1 MEITGKNITIIGA
14 ERSGIAA
21 ALLAKKLDAVPF
33 VSDFSETER
42 VRERCKQL
50 ELAGIEYELG
60 IHSNRVLNCELAVV
74 SPGVPSNSEIIS
86 KLKSAGIK
94 VISEIEFAFNFCKG
108 KIIAITGTNG
118 KTTTT
123 SLAAHTLKSCGVNS
137 FAAGNIG
144 IAFSDIVLN
153 VGELDFV
160 VLEVSSFQLDFIEK
174 FKPNFAVLLNITP
187 DHLDRY
193 ENKLENYIFSKYRIF
208 ENQDGSDYA
217 VVNYDDPIIAQHEIS
232 SGAVKYSFSTSSKVE
247 RGTFLIGQNLCFLN
261 EDGEDTVCG
270 INDVSLRGKHN
281 LSNVLSVLN
290 VFKLINLPN
299 EAIKNAL
306 STFEP
311 VEHRLEFVA
320 EINGIKYINDSKA
333 TNVDAVWYALESF
346 DETVYL
352 ILGGKDKGNDYSKI
366 EDQVKR
372 IVKKIYA
379 IGASAEKIK
388 SYFKSIADV
397 RKVRSLKE
405 AVNLSQKEAQPGEVV
420 LLSPACAS
428 FDMFENYED
437 RGRKFKKAVNELNG

>member
-1 MEITGKNITIIGA
+1 MDIKGKNITIIGA

-21 ALLAKKLDAVPF
+21 ALLAKKMGAVPF
-33 VSDFSETER
+33 VSDFS
-42 VRERCKQL
+42 VNNKIKERCKLL
-50 ELAGIEYELG
+50 EQEGIKYELG
-60 IHSNRVLNCELAVV
+60 SHSDEILNCDIVV
-74 SPGVPSNSEIIS
+74 LSPGVPSDSNVVR
-86 KLKSAGIK
+86 KLMESGKKI
-94 VISEIEFAFNFCKG
+94 ISEIEFAYNFCKG

-123 SLAAHTLKSCGVNS
+123 SLAAHTLAICGVKS
-137 FAAGNIG
+137 YAAGNIG
-144 IAFSDIVLN
+144 LAFSDIVLEIN
-153 VGELDFV
+153 ELDFV
-160 VLEVSSFQLDFIEK
+160 VLEVSSFQLDFIDN

-193 ENKLENYIFSKYRIF
+193 DNKLENYILSKYRIF
-208 ENQDGSDYA
+208 KNQDEIDYA
-217 VVNYDDPIIAQHEIS
+217 ILNYDDPLIAKQNLNS
-232 SGAVKYSFSTSSKVE
+232 AAAKYSFSTKGEVE
-247 RGTFLIGQNLCFLN
+247 RGTFLRGQNIYFKN
-261 EDGEDTVCG
+261 EDGEEIICAA
-270 INDVSLRGKHN
+270 NDVSLRGKHN

-320 EINGIKYINDSKA
+320 EIDGVDYINDSKA

-346 DETVYL
+346 DETIYL
-352 ILGGKDKGNDYSKI
+352 ILGGKDKGNDYTKI
-366 EDQVKR
+366 DDQVKR
-372 IVKKIYA
+372 IVKKIFA
-379 IGASAEKIK
+379 IGSSSDKVKKHFE
-388 SYFKSIADV
+388 SIVNV

-405 AVNLSQKEAQPGEVV
+405 AIKLARKEAQPGEVV

-437 RGRKFKKAVNELNG
+437 RGRKFKEAVSEMIV